1 MAKLTTSQ
9 ALENYRNKTIQD
21 LSAKLQDSTKASMAR
36 RNAISFKE
44 DDEDKPPKP
53 SEILREYQ
61 ARIEM
66 EEIQEQELERRETGM
81 SRGEFKDYEDTVET
95 QKALAK
101 TLASEKRTV
110 SRTIASEG
118 RAAEKV
124 KATAIADKVEATEE
138 KKAEDQAMQKK
149 IEEGSGFLPSI
160 IKGQFPKTQTIYS
173 SPNDINIIEDA
184 LDAPP
189 RNLTKAYFTLDDID
203 YMIANDEF
211 YKADISQAK
220 KTASINEVKFNP
232 QSVTREMTREKVMK
246 ALNVDPE
253 TGKTEGLSIF
263 AVQELMFEFLKSP
276 YGSGMSVAQNMKFK
290 DPEKKDMSNK
300 ELFDS
305 LRLPTGPTSK

>member
-1 MAKLTTSQ
+1 
-9 ALENYRNKTIQD
+9 
-21 LSAKLQDSTKASMAR
+21 
-36 RNAISFKE
+36 
-44 DDEDKPPKP
+44 
-53 SEILREYQ
+53 
-61 ARIEM
+61 
-66 EEIQEQELERRETGM
+66 
-81 SRGEFKDYEDTVET
+81 
-95 QKALAK
+95 
-101 TLASEKRTV
+101 
-110 SRTIASEG
+110 
-118 RAAEKV
+118 
-124 KATAIADKVEATEE
+124 
-138 KKAEDQAMQKK
+138 
-149 IEEGSGFLPSI
+149 
-160 IKGQFPKTQTIYS
+160 
-173 SPNDINIIEDA
+173 
-184 LDAPP
+184 
-189 RNLTKAYFTLDDID
+189 
-203 YMIANDEF
+203 MIANDEF